1 MAYFWHVAVNC
12 YFLPLRLI
20 LLCSGF
26 WHGWAT
32 HKKFDVLFHYGDE
45 GKSLSYKVY
54 GYKNEPKPR
63 LPGKQKRYST
73 LSGYDWWDEAI
84 FPFRRERTIGTL
96 KFLSSNFWAQLWLM
110 PFRFLWAWRISL
122 FKASASSSF
131 FPHSFHQRSSWLTKP
146 PLGWM
151 WGVGHRIFLWCCI
164 EPWKVFSKSVGCK
177 ISDESMQYN
186 NAEMWWGRLWK
197 RGNFPL
203 QMNWLLIW
211 NRKPFVCDFL
221 ISTSHQYSGGIMC
234 LGSFRLES
242 GEIKVLPLLF
252 RLIRGI
258 DWIAIKP
265 FLKAAHNI
273 D

>member
-122 FKASASSSF
+122 FKASASSSV

-151 WGVGHRIFLWCCI
+151 WGVGHGIFLWCCI

-186 NAEMWWGRLWK
+186 NADMWWGRLWIG
-197 RGNFPL
+197 REGTSLCRWIDCLSGIEN
-203 QMNWLLIW
+203 LL
-211 NRKPFVCDFL
+211 FVISWFL
-221 ISTSHQYSGGIMC
+221 HHISTVEALCVSALSGW
-234 LGSFRLES
+234 SLE
-242 GEIKVLPLLF
+242 
-252 RLIRGI
+252 R
-258 DWIAIKP
+258 
-265 FLKAAHNI
+265 
-273 D
+273 